1 MVDRAVRRA
10 GAGAAMV
17 GAVLG
22 IVFNVLHPRG
32 PGFGAADELNLVAGS
47 SIWLFDHFMLLWAI
61 LFALVGLVVIGLS
74 FEREPG
80 RSWGRV
86 ALASAIAGGAI
97 TLVAVLMDGMATSAA
112 AADWAASESAD
123 ALASGTAVVTVV
135 TAMFT
140 AIMFTFFGLT
150 PVLFGVAVL
159 NSAEY
164 PKWLGYLA
172 VGAGLLGL
180 VTGSIQFLNG
190 ISALTANFLFP
201 ISSLAFSV
209 WALVMGWTLWKR
221 SEAVATTT
229 QEAIA

>member
-1 MVDRAVRRA
+1 
-10 GAGAAMV
+10 MV

-32 PGFGAADELNLVAGS
+32 AGVAVTDELGLAAGS
-47 SIWLFDHFMLLWAI
+47 TIWIFDHFMLVWAL

-86 ALASAIAGGAI
+86 ALASALASGAVI
-97 TLVAVLMDGMATSAA
+97 LAAVFMDGIATKAA
-112 AADWAASESAD
+112 AVQWAATQSPE
-123 ALASGTAVVTVV
+123 ALASGTAVAMLVL
-135 TAMFT
+135 AMFT

-159 NSAEY
+159 KSAEY
-164 PKWLGYLA
+164 PRWLGYLA
-172 VGAGLLGL
+172 VGAGALGL
-180 VTGSIQFLNG
+180 ITGSIQFMNG
-190 ISALTANFLFP
+190 ISPLTANILFP
-201 ISSLAFSV
+201 ISSLAFTV